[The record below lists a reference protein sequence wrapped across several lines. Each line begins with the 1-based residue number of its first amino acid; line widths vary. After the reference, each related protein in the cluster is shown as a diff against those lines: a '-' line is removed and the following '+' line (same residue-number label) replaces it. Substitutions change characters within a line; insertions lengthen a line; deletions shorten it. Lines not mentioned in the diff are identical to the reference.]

1 MTGKEL
7 KEVLNKVKNDDIE
20 VIIYDEMFGG
30 TEIECAVHQKEHPE
44 FNFKERVELMIGCE
58 VE

>member
-1 MTGKEL
+1 MTVKEL

-30 TEIECAVHQKEHPE
+30 TEIEYAVHQKEHPE
-44 FNFKERVELMIGCE
+44 FNFKERVELMIG
-58 VE
+58 